1 MHKKE
6 VLEIRKQYTPERCSI
21 TRISGCYVNG
31 SKEIVSRSKDAFLA
45 LPEEEIFKYLT
56 IFKQTLSGTMGK
68 NLINMEFPLA
78 EEQPGG
84 NQEFLLHL
92 RNSKL
97 QDDALL
103 DQFYQKIIDNYQY
116 GENYYIILI
125 HVAYDIPGKANDGTE
140 MFDAS
145 DEVYEYLLCSIC
157 PVHLSKEGL
166 CYNPETNHMENRIR
180 DWLVEAPVKGFL
192 FPAFNDRTTDIH
204 SLLYFSKD
212 SEELQPEFIMET
224 LGCTVQLS
232 AGSQKDTFHAVVMD
246 TLEEACDYEV
256 LRNIHTHLNEIVEE
270 AKETPEPPVLT
281 KPEMKRLLSESGAT
295 EEKLERFD
303 TTFDAVAGE
312 KTEFLVTNIAETRK
326 FKIETPDIVIRVN
339 PERSDLIET
348 KLIDGRPCLV
358 IEINDQIEV
367 NGVPAKCSGNTV
379 HTPQE

>member
-21 TRISGCYVNG
+21 TRICGCYVNG
-31 SKEIVSRSKDAFLA
+31 NKEIVSRSKDAFLS

-78 EEQPGG
+78 EEQAGG

-97 QDDALL
+97 QDDSLL

-125 HVAYDIPGKANDGTE
+125 HVAYDIPGKASDGTE

-212 SEELQPEFIMET
+212 SEELQPEFIMQT

-246 TLEEACDYEV
+246 TLEETCDYEV
-256 LRNIHTHLNEIVEE
+256 LRNIHTHLNEMVEE

-281 KPEMKRLLSESGAT
+281 KPEIKRLLSESGAT
-295 EEKLERFD
+295 EEKLEHFD

-367 NGVPAKCSGNTV
+367 NGVPARCAGNTA